1 MTSELEEIC
10 KQLHIAGVYQF
21 IQEQYG
27 SDPDTISV
35 LTKACQFELKIRMM
49 NRQIRTL
56 KQAGF
61 PTQKRFGEL
70 SVEVLPDDGRRV
82 IPDLKMLTFIQD
94 TKNVIFMG
102 NSGTG
107 KTHIAIATGV
117 LACENDYKVIF
128 KTAAGLV
135 NELLEVKR
143 AGRLTTLMK
152 QLKKI
157 DLLILDELGYITFD
171 LEGAELL
178 FQILA
183 ARYEILS
190 TVITTNL
197 PFSEWI
203 KVFHDKTLTAALLDR
218 ITHRAIVV
226 NMNGQSYRRRVKNP

>member
-1 MTSELEEIC
+1 MTPELEDLC
-10 KQLHIAGVYQF
+10 KQLHIAGIFQW
-21 IQEQYG
+21 IQEQG
-27 SDPDTISV
+27 ELNPDIISV
-35 LTKACQFELKIRMM
+35 LTKSCQFELNIRMM
-49 NRQIRTL
+49 NRQLRTI
-56 KQAGF
+56 KQAEF
-61 PTQKRFGEL
+61 PTQKRFEEL
-70 SVEVLPDDGRRV
+70 LVEGLPDEGRSVLPD
-82 IPDLKMLTFIQD
+82 LKTLDFIHE
-94 TKNVIFMG
+94 TENVVLIG

-107 KTHIAIATGV
+107 KTHMAIATGIH
-117 LACENDYKVIF
+117 ACEHNYRVIF

-135 NELLEVKR
+135 NELLEAKR
-143 AGRLTTLMK
+143 GGRLTVVMR

-183 ARYEILS
+183 ARYETLS

-218 ITHRAIVV
+218 ITHHAIVV
-226 NMNGQSYRRRVKNP
+226 NMNGSSFRRRTKKS